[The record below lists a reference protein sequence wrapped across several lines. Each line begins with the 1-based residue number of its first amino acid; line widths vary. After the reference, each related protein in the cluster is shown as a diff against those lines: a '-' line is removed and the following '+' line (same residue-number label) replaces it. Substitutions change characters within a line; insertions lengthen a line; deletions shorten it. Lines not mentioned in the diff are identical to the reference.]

1 MMEENMMEEEDYF
14 LLRQRGVNSVNLHL
28 ELPYWKY
35 DRFNLEEMTD
45 EECSVEMRF
54 RKNDIYQLCASL
66 NLPQVYR
73 CHNRLN
79 IDSVEALCVCLKRF
93 AYSCRYADLVPRFGR
108 PVPQLCMICNLVV
121 DDIYNRFSHLLTDLN
136 QPWLCR
142 ENLKSFATAVHNKGA
157 ALDNCWGFVDGTVR
171 PICKPKHDQRAV
183 YNGHKRVHALK
194 FQSVVAANGMIAN
207 LFGPVEGRRHD
218 SRMLAMSGLLDQ
230 LEQHSFSPDG
240 QALCIYGD
248 PAYPH
253 RLHLQRPFARRA
265 ALAHNEMAFNQS
277 MSQVRIAVEWVFG
290 DIINYFKFLDFKK
303 NLKIG
308 LSVVGKF
315 YIVSALLRNALTC
328 LYGNSTSNFFQL
340 DPPAL
345 NEYFL

>member
-1 MMEENMMEEEDYF
+1 M
-14 LLRQRGVNSVNLHL
+14 
-28 ELPYWKY
+28 
-35 DRFNLEEMTD
+35 
-45 EECSVEMRF
+45 
-54 RKNDIYQLCASL
+54 
-66 NLPQVYR
+66 
-73 CHNRLN
+73 
-79 IDSVEALCVCLKRF
+79 
-93 AYSCRYADLVPRFGR
+93 
-108 PVPQLCMICNLVV
+108 
-121 DDIYNRFSHLLTDLN
+121 
-136 QPWLCR
+136 
-142 ENLKSFATAVHNKGA
+142 
-157 ALDNCWGFVDGTVR
+157 DGTVR
-171 PICKPKHDQRAV
+171 PICKPKHDQRAF

-230 LEQHSFSPDG
+230 LEPHSFSPDG

-253 RLHLQRPFARRA
+253 RLHLQCPFARRA

-290 DIINYFKFLDFKK
+290 DIINYFKLLDFKK
-303 NLKIG
+303 NLKIS
-308 LSVVGKF
+308 LSAVGKF